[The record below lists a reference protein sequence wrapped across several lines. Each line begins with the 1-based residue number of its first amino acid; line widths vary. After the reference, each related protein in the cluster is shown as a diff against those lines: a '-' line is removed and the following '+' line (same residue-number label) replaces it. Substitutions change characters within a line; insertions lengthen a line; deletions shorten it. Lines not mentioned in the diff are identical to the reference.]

1 MGVTK
6 RHIHSLRANQIADL
20 AKILSNPARVAIIEY
35 IGDCDGC
42 LCQDISEK
50 IRLSQPTTSQHLQV
64 IKKSGVLKSQFRG
77 KSQYYSI
84 DSRKWSQLQ
93 GLFNE
98 FFELTKSKMC
108 EKE

>member
-6 RHIHSLRANQIADL
+6 RHIHSMRANQIADV

-42 LCQDISEK
+42 LCQDISDK

-64 IKKSGVLKSQFRG
+64 IKRTGVLKSQFKG
-77 KSQYYSI
+77 KAQYYSI
-84 DSRKWSQLQ
+84 DARKWEQLQ
-93 GLFNE
+93 TLFND
-98 FFELTKSKMC
+98 FFELTKSKMAN
-108 EKE
+108 K

>member
-6 RHIHSLRANQIADL
+6 RHIHSTQANMIADL
-20 AKILSNPARVAIIEY
+20 AKIFSHPARVAIIDY

-42 LCQDISEK
+42 LCQDISDK

-64 IKKSGVLKSQFRG
+64 IKKAGILKSYFKG

-84 DSRKWSQLQ
+84 DVLKWEQVQ
-93 GLFNE
+93 ELFNG
-98 FFELTKSKMC
+98 FFNVTKAKC
-108 EKE
+108 C

>member
-6 RHIHSLRANQIADL
+6 RHIHSMRANQIADL
-20 AKILSNPARVAIIEY
+20 AKILSNPARVAIIEF

-64 IKKSGVLKSQFRG
+64 IKRAGVLKSQFKG
-77 KSQYYSI
+77 KAQYYSI
-84 DSRKWSQLQ
+84 DARKWEQLQ
-93 GLFNE
+93 GLFYD
-98 FFELTKSKMC
+98 FFEHTKSKMS
-108 EKE
+108 EK

>member
-20 AKILSNPARVAIIEY
+20 AKILSNPARVAIIEF

-42 LCQDISEK
+42 LCQEISDK

-64 IKKSGVLKSQFRG
+64 IKRAGILKSQFKG
-77 KSQYYSI
+77 KAQYYSI
-84 DSRKWSQLQ
+84 DERKWDQLQ
-93 GLFNE
+93 DLFNT
-98 FFELTKSKMC
+98 FFDVTKDKIALNQ
-108 EKE
+108 

>member
-6 RHIHSLRANQIADL
+6 RHIHSMRSNQIADL
-20 AKILSNPARVAIIEY
+20 AKMLSNPARVAIIAY

-64 IKKSGVLKSQFRG
+64 IKRTGILKSQFKG
-77 KSQYYSI
+77 KAQYYTI
-84 DSRKWSQLQ
+84 DIRKWEQAQ
-93 GLFNE
+93 GLFNS
-98 FFELTKSKMC
+98 FFNVTKAKSK
-108 EKE
+108 

>member
-42 LCQDISEK
+42 LCQEISDK

-64 IKKSGVLKSQFRG
+64 IKKAGVLKSQFKG
-77 KSQYYSI
+77 KAQYYSI
-84 DSRKWSQLQ
+84 DLRKWEQVQ
-93 GLFNE
+93 QVFE
-98 FFELTKSKMC
+98 AFFEATKVKYV
-108 EKE
+108 